1 MPGGAC
7 GPRQIRI
14 IWSANDENILGID
27 GDVIQ

>member
-7 GPRQIRI
+7 GPRQIQI
-14 IWSANDENILGID
+14 IWSANNENILGID

>member
-14 IWSANDENILGID
+14 IWNANNENILGI
-27 GDVIQ
+27 GEGVIQ

>member
-1 MPGGAC
+1 MPGGVC

-14 IWSANDENILGID
+14 IWNANNENILGID